1 MSVYLCVCLSAR
13 ISPELHVRSLPNFWC
28 MLPTVVTRSSSG
40 GWGEVCYLN
49 TQVYGCHHT
58 SDADTLQYSLS
69 TATFRVRQTGQPS
82 YLFDETEEY
91 RPTRVSRSASAPLL
105 QRPHANTALSS
116 RVFSA
121 AAPAVWNSLDINT
134 RSAETFLIFRRKLK
148 TALFVKSYDT

>member
-82 YLFDETEEY
+82 YLTMKLRNIVQLEY
-91 RPTRVSRSASAPLL
+91 HVRLQLHYCSDHMLTRLSLHARSRLQHLL
-105 QRPHANTALSS
+105 FGIHWILT
-116 RVFSA
+116 
-121 AAPAVWNSLDINT
+121 LD
-134 RSAETFLIFRRKLK
+134 LLK
-148 TALFVKSYDT
+148 HS